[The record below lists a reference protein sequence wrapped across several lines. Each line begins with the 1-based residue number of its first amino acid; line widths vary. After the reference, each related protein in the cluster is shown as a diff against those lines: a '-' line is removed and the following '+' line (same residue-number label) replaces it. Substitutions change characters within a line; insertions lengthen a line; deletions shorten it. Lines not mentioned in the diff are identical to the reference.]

1 MFAGNFQR
9 DNSNYVPL
17 LISKPVVQ
25 YHEQNRQLDQSN
37 QQHNKHT
44 PPNVNNED
52 NANDDDYC
60 DELRERETHKSITS
74 QTISETVTS
83 RDKFV
88 KDNTLEHNYLLIT
101 YDAKRSTV

>member
-25 YHEQNRQLDQSN
+25 YHEQNRQLNQNN
-37 QQHNKHT
+37 QQHNKDT
-44 PPNVNNED
+44 PPNV
-52 NANDDDYC
+52 NDDDYC
-60 DELRERETHKSITS
+60 DELREQETHKSITS

-83 RDKFV
+83 GEFV
-88 KDNTLEHNYLLIT
+88 KDNTLEHNYLLII